1 MTQYENSGPGTTP
14 TAAKDISADVRALRE
29 QITAQGVIIQ
39 DLQKELRRVKS
50 KLDQHAVHLNKMSRG

>member
-1 MTQYENSGPGTTP
+1 MTQYENSGPGIAP
-14 TAAKDISADVRALRE
+14 AAVQDTSADIRALRE
-29 QITAQGVIIQ
+29 QITAQGTAIQ